1 MLVASTKKPL
11 GMNPMKPS
19 HPLLRSILI
28 AALLCPGLAS
38 FAATE
43 VTVNSTN
50 NQNTADAELTLP
62 EAILIQNGTLGRALT
77 PAENLQV
84 TTNAGTTNRIN
95 FNISG
100 TGPHYIKSPYSD
112 PGVTCL
118 QSIEVSNLIIDGYS
132 QPGSSPNTNPI
143 LAANNALIKIVLDC
157 RDVVPALADARAVR
171 ISGNNV
177 HVRGLCLLQTFDSDT
192 NGVIYGIGFHG
203 GAVGGSIQGCWLGVA
218 PDQSMVAGGEIGID
232 IDDSGGGQIIGTDGN
247 GVNDRAEFNVI
258 VAHNVNVLVEG
269 GSANCRVSGNFIGV
283 MPDGLSI
290 IPPAALEALGEG
302 DAFEGDGADNLIFGT
317 DANGIADAEERNIVG
332 GIRQDDAAGRTEVF
346 EFWGPSLNVKIM
358 GNYFGVGVDGVTA
371 LTNKIL
377 LNAAAGTTAQIG
389 SDGDGVRD
397 DIEANIIANHFD
409 YVFRFGGPTTAL
421 TFPRNAFFGNTGDF
435 FNDPQNSFNGVILE
449 ILYGTNITDIALITP
464 VISNATTRTE
474 LVGWVPVSG
483 PGADNLTAAEIA
495 IYLPDPATS
504 VTHPQGK
511 TWLASYRDNGPQDLD
526 LATNTFRFNISSLAL
541 PATGASLVVS
551 ETAKDD
557 FSAGTSTFSSAVSL
571 PDVSG
576 ITLVISRSA
585 DAVTITWPGIG
596 TLQAIPSLSLAT
608 WTNVPGSSPITL
620 PIGPGS
626 QFFRLAQ

>member
-1 MLVASTKKPL
+1 
-11 GMNPMKPS
+11 MKPS
-19 HPLLRSILI
+19 HALLRSMLA
-28 AALLCPGLAS
+28 AALLCPGVTS

-77 PAENLQV
+77 PAESLQV
-84 TTNAGTTNRIN
+84 TTSAGITNRIN

-100 TGPHYIKSPYSD
+100 PGPHYIKSPYSETN
-112 PGVTCL
+112 VTCL
-118 QSIEVSNLIIDGYS
+118 QSIEASDLIIDGYS

-143 LAANNALIKIVLDC
+143 LAANNSAIRIVLDC
-157 RDVVPALADARAVR
+157 RDVVPAPEAARAVS

-177 HVRGLCLLQTFDSDT
+177 HVRGLSLLQTFDSDT
-192 NGVIYGIGFHG
+192 TGVIYGIGFWG
-203 GAVGGSIQGCWLGVA
+203 GAVGGSVQGCWLGVA
-218 PDQSMVAGGEIGID
+218 PDQALVAGGEIGID
-232 IDDSGGGQIIGTDGN
+232 IDGSGGGQVIGTDGN

-258 VAHNVNVLVEG
+258 VAQNVNVLVEG

-290 IPPAALEALGEG
+290 IPPAALEAISEG

-317 DANGIADAEERNIVG
+317 DANGIADADERNIVG

-371 LTNKIL
+371 LTNKIF

-389 SDGDGVRD
+389 ADGDGVRD
-397 DIEANIIANHFD
+397 DVEANIIANNFD

-421 TFPRNAFFGNTGDF
+421 TFARNAFSGNVGDF
-435 FNDPQNSFNGVILE
+435 FNDPQNSFNGVL
-449 ILYGTNITDIALITP
+449 LGTADLAAITP

-474 LVGWVPVSG
+474 LVGWVSVSG
-483 PGADNLTAAEIA
+483 PGADNLTPAEIA
-495 IYLPDPATS
+495 IYLADPATS
-504 VTHPQGK
+504 NTNPQGK
-511 TWLASYRDNGPQDLD
+511 TWLASYTDNGPQDLD
-526 LATNTFRFNISSLAL
+526 RATNTFRFNISSLAL
-541 PATGASLVVS
+541 PAIGASLVVS
-551 ETAKDD
+551 ETSKDD

-585 DAVTITWPGIG
+585 DAVTITWPGNG
-596 TLQAIPSLSLAT
+596 TLQATPSLSLAT

-626 QFFRLAQ
+626 QFFRLVE

>member
-1 MLVASTKKPL
+1 
-11 GMNPMKPS
+11 MKPS
-19 HPLLRSILI
+19 HPLLRSILT
-28 AALLCPGLAS
+28 AALLCPGVTS

-77 PAENLQV
+77 PAESLQV
-84 TTNAGTTNRIN
+84 TANAGITNRIK

-100 TGPHYIKSPYSD
+100 TGPHYIKAPYSD

-118 QSIEVSNLIIDGYS
+118 QSIEASDLIIDGYS

-143 LAANNALIKIVLDC
+143 LAANNAEIKIVLDC
-157 RDVVPALADARAVR
+157 RDVVPALEDARAVR

-177 HVRGLCLLQTFDSDT
+177 QVRGLCLLQTFDSDT
-192 NGVIYGIGFHG
+192 TGVIYGIGFRG

-218 PDQSMVAGGEIGID
+218 PDQSLVAGGEIGID
-232 IDDSGGGQIIGTDGN
+232 IDGSGGGQVIGTDGD
-247 GVNDRAEFNVI
+247 GANDRAEFNVI
-258 VAHNVNVLVEG
+258 VAQNVNVLVEG

-290 IPPAALEALGEG
+290 IPPAALEALSEG

-317 DANGIADAEERNIVG
+317 DANGIADADERNIVG

-346 EFWGPSLNVKIM
+346 EFWGPSLSVKIM

-371 LTNKIL
+371 LTNNIL
-377 LNAAAGTTAQIG
+377 LNAAAGTTAQVG
-389 SDGDGVRD
+389 ADGDGVRD

-421 TFPRNAFFGNTGDF
+421 TFPRNAFFGNLGDF
-435 FNDPQNSFNGVILE
+435 FNDPQNSFNGVL
-449 ILYGTNITDIALITP
+449 LGTADLAALTP
-464 VISNATTRTE
+464 VISNATSRTE

-483 PGADNLTAAEIA
+483 PGADNLTPAEIA
-495 IYLPDPATS
+495 IYLADPDTS
-504 VTHPQGK
+504 TTHPQGK

-526 LATNTFRFNISSLAL
+526 PATNTFRFNISSLAI
-541 PATGASLVVS
+541 PAVGASLVVS
-551 ETAKDD
+551 ETAQDD
-557 FSAGTSTFSSAVSL
+557 FGAGTSAFSSALAL

-576 ITLVISRSA
+576 ILLAISRSA
-585 DAVTITWPGIG
+585 DSVTITWLGNG
-596 TLQAIPSLSLAT
+596 TLEATPSLSQAT

-626 QFFRLAQ
+626 QFFRLVE